1 MRFYVKPTQ
10 IQMALYNIQLQLAWN
25 SMLGAKPSHNL
36 ANVWNESITRPG
48 HLISL
53 PPPPR
58 THPEE
63 LRWGNSMPVSQVHT
77 DRALSGLKI
86 IIEKAGRVRYKRC
99 PACICSSWQP
109 ARGVWSGPS
118 AAQSHR
124 WGVMLTRLHLGGPRE
139 KKKGLKTFAS
149 PRDY

>member
-1 MRFYVKPTQ
+1 MEQ
-10 IQMALYNIQLQLAWN
+10 HAW
-25 SMLGAKPSHNL
+25 SQAQSQSGQCVEREHYQARSLNL
-36 ANVWNESITRPG
+36 S
-48 HLISL
+48 

-139 KKKGLKTFAS
+139 KKGDLKPSRPPGIT
-149 PRDY
+149 DVL